1 MTVPNVVQ
9 TASRRKSDN
18 FFTVTKPLLS
28 DSVARFSADEC
39 SISKQLSAFFALR
52 HEPDFRYAPK
62 IARWLFRDPGGRWR
76 LATDEPLIAAR
87 QVCNEA
93 APVMGRA
100 YFINT
105 DGVANDVLRL
115 AAFLPAMTQT
125 VALNDCEAELARM
138 LARGGRHG

>member
-1 MTVPNVVQ
+1 MTVPNVAQ
-9 TASRRKSDN
+9 TASRRKGNN
-18 FFTVTKPLLS
+18 FLTVTKSLLS
-28 DSVARFSADEC
+28 DNVARFSADEC

-52 HEPDFRYAPK
+52 HKPDFRYSQK
-62 IARWLFRDPGGRWR
+62 LARWLYRDRGGRWR
-76 LATDEPLIAAR
+76 LATNEPLIAAR

-93 APVMGRA
+93 APVMGRS

-105 DGVANDVLRL
+105 DGAANDVLRL

-138 LARGGRHG
+138 LRGRS